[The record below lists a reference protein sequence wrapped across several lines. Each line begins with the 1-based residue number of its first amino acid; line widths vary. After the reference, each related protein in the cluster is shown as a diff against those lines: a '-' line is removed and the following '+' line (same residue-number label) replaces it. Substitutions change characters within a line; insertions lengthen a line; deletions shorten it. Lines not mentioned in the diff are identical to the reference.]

1 MFLHFFNLTISSRSA
16 LLLASISIHVNTL
29 TQFKDSDY
37 QYQLNIQVFSHRSCI
52 YETAHRHYISNQI
65 TDADH
70 QQTFLQLSRR
80 SYTQFKGTHSL
91 TRNRNAVLFTKQI
104 IWIAAL
110 TYHKFCPL
118 KPIAKDSDLEQD
130 SYTCVLIQ
138 TGIITFSWIYTHFW
152 MF

>member
-1 MFLHFFNLTISSRSA
+1 MFIVQLFTICDLGSPTRQCLRETSFNNHAHSIHFTFFGCFCIFFNLTISSRSA

-37 QYQLNIQVFSHRSCI
+37 QYQLNIQIFSHRSCI
-52 YETAHRHYISNQI
+52 YEAAHRHYISNQI

-104 IWIAAL
+104 I
-110 TYHKFCPL
+110 
-118 KPIAKDSDLEQD
+118 
-130 SYTCVLIQ
+130 
-138 TGIITFSWIYTHFW
+138 
-152 MF
+152 